1 MLDVAQ
7 VTSIIEVL
15 RMLKQKGIDP
25 IEFIMDGKLYLYDLD
40 PIAMKICLKKID
52 ILLGA
57 EVSHLINVSVGD
69 F

>member
-1 MLDVAQ
+1 
-7 VTSIIEVL
+7 
-15 RMLKQKGIDP
+15 
-25 IEFIMDGKLYLYDLD
+25 MDGKLYLYDLD

-57 EVSHLINVSVGD
+57 EVSDLINVSVGD